1 MPKKTASSPTP
12 ALQILQDNQV
22 EYELIEYDAD
32 AHSPRGFALDTAQKL
47 GIESAWVYKTLVT
60 IVSGL
65 HPEGRHTDGPVIAV
79 VPANCTLNLK
89 RLAAAA
95 GGKHAQMMD
104 RAKAQV
110 LTGYVAG
117 GISPLGTKTPL
128 PVFLDEQAL
137 ALEYMLVSG
146 GKRGH
151 SVKLN
156 PADLAELT
164 QAAIADIADPL

>member
-1 MPKKTASSPTP
+1 MSKKTASSPTP

-79 VPANCTLNLK
+79 VPAN
-89 RLAAAA
+89 
-95 GGKHAQMMD
+95 
-104 RAKAQV
+104 
-110 LTGYVAG
+110 
-117 GISPLGTKTPL
+117 
-128 PVFLDEQAL
+128 
-137 ALEYMLVSG
+137 
-146 GKRGH
+146 
-151 SVKLN
+151 
-156 PADLAELT
+156 
-164 QAAIADIADPL
+164 